1 MSYIIK
7 IDDREFK
14 ADIKKDGNNFKI
26 TLNGDEIN
34 AEVILEP
41 GSSQFTL
48 IVENKPYTIISDKEN
63 YISVD
68 NESYIAEVI
77 DEQIQKLI
85 KTSPKELFTKEL
97 AIKVPMPGL
106 IIEVSVKQ
114 GDTVKQGQGLLIVE
128 AMKMQNEMN
137 TPRDGIV
144 KKILVQKGQIVNSG
158 DTLIIIE

>member
-1 MSYIIK
+1 MAFIIK
-7 IDDREFK
+7 VDNKEFK
-14 ADIKKDGNNFKI
+14 VDMEQVGRDFRICLDGK
-26 TLNGDEIN
+26 EMKV
-34 AEVILEP
+34 EVAHEQGAQL
-41 GSSQFTL
+41 TL
-48 IVENKPYTIISDKEN
+48 IVDDKPFNIVLELDDQILVNDEAYSIEIL
-63 YISVD
+63 
-68 NESYIAEVI
+68 

-137 TPRDGIV
+137 APRDGIV

>member
-1 MSYIIK
+1 MAFIIK
-7 IDDREFK
+7 VDNKEFK
-14 ADIKKDGNNFKI
+14 VDMEQVGRDFSICLDGK
-26 TLNGDEIN
+26 EMKV
-34 AEVILEP
+34 EVVHEQGAQL
-41 GSSQFTL
+41 TL
-48 IVENKPYTIISDKEN
+48 IVDDKPFNIVLELDDQILVNDEAYSIEIL
-63 YISVD
+63 
-68 NESYIAEVI
+68 

-137 TPRDGIV
+137 APRDGIV